1 MYILVTNDDG
11 IHAKGINALARVL
24 EEEHEVLVV
33 APDEQRSATG
43 HSITIFRP
51 LRIKKEKLPGIKGSA
66 FSVDGT
72 PADCVRIAID
82 QLAEK
87 KIDMVVSG
95 VNSGFNIGIDVLY
108 SGTVSAAIEAAIAQT
123 PSLAVSLEYTE
134 DIKQYELAAKYAAKI
149 LASAKENN
157 IKSDLV
163 LNINVPLLTEEKIK
177 GIKVCRIGNPK
188 YTNYFVEI
196 PGEGETGHRVFE
208 VMGNL
213 NTYEHED
220 TDNYFIEEGYVTLT
234 PLHYDLTNHGIL
246 DEVEEWKIR

>member
-24 EEEHEVLVV
+24 EEEHEVIVV
-33 APDEQRSATG
+33 APDEQKSATS

-51 LRIKKEKLPGIKGSA
+51 LRIKEEKLPGIKGKA
-66 FSVDGT
+66 YSVDGT

-95 VNSGFNIGIDVLY
+95 VNAGFNIGMDVLY
-108 SGTVSAAIEAAIAQT
+108 SGTVSAAIEAAIAHI
-123 PSLAVSLEYTE
+123 PSLAVSSEFTE
-134 DIKQYELAAKYAAKI
+134 DFEQYKLSAKFAAKI
-149 LASAKENN
+149 LKLSKQNN

-163 LNINVPLLTEEKIK
+163 LNINVPLLPEEKIK
-177 GIKVCRIGNPK
+177 GIKICRIGNPN
-188 YTNYFVEI
+188 YTNYFVETS
-196 PGEGETGHRVFE
+196 GKGNCSHRIFD
-208 VMGNL
+208 VMGNF
-213 NTYEHED
+213 NKYEHED
-220 TDNYFIEEGYVTLT
+220 TDNYFIKDGYVTLT

-246 DEVEEWKIR
+246 KEVESWS